1 MLFPS
6 NQSFCP
12 FLAFSASGTE
22 MPLSHSR
29 RSVLFS
35 FPVRINTTLNIVT
48 FQLSVKL
55 PQRRDKTFSWNT
67 WLINLLVSQKLR
79 NKVFPS
85 EVVSK

>member
-6 NQSFCP
+6 NSSFCP
-12 FLAFSASGTE
+12 LLAFRVSGTE

-29 RSVLFS
+29 RSVLLP
-35 FPVRINTTLNIVT
+35 FPVRINTTLIVT

-55 PQRRDKTFSWNT
+55 PQRRDKTFSWKT

-79 NKVFPS
+79 NKAFPS